1 MKFHFHFS
9 PTRSLYALAALIVL
23 VAAYSVIGERGP
35 FHLWRLRAEKVKL
48 DEQNQRLQKENEVLR
63 QRIARLRHDDS
74 YLERIAREELNL
86 ARPGEIIYRFRSTET
101 RNERPRALT
110 ESPAGP
116 RPPKEQKQRQGSLR

>member
-1 MKFHFHFS
+1 MKFRFQFS
-9 PTRSLYALAALIVL
+9 PTRSLYALAALIL
-23 VAAYSVIGERGP
+23 LLAAYSVVGERGP
-35 FHLWRLRAEKVKL
+35 FHLWRLRSEKVKL

-86 ARPGEIIYRFRSTET
+86 VRPGEIIYRFRSSEN
-101 RNERPRALT
+101 RNERPQTLT

-116 RPPKEQKQRQGSLR
+116 RPPKEQKQPQRSLR